1 MSDSVPA
8 AAAHQDAPARGGV
21 LGVFLV
27 ALRLGLTSFGGPIAH
42 VGYFRDE
49 YVARRRWLGEA
60 QFGELVALSQVLP
73 GPASS
78 QLGVA
83 VGMVRAGPAGGL
95 AAWVGFTL
103 PSAVAM
109 IAFAALVGGVDT
121 TGAGWVAGL
130 QAVAVA
136 VVAQAVWSMGR
147 RLIPDATRAAIA
159 IAATA
164 LLLVA
169 DEAAMQVVAIGLGAL
184 AGWAFVRPA
193 VAGGVPTRAAPRIV
207 GRRLALGA
215 LVAFALLLAGL
226 PLANRATDSHAVA
239 MSDAYY
245 RSGALVFGGGHVVLP
260 LLEERVV
267 PPGWVSQDDF
277 LAGYGAAQALPGP
290 LFTFAGY
297 LGAVQGPE
305 PDGIPGGVLALSAL
319 FLPAL
324 LLVVGAFPFW
334 EALRRRRGALGALA
348 GVNAAVVGVL
358 LAALY
363 DPVGTA
369 GLTGPGEVAVAA
381 ASFALLSILRL
392 PPVVVVAAA
401 ALAGAVLL

>member
-1 MSDSVPA
+1 MSESVPA
-8 AAAHQDAPARGGV
+8 AGAADGAPAPGGA
-21 LGVFLV
+21 LAVFLV

-49 YVARRRWLGEA
+49 YVARRRWLGERE
-60 QFGELVALSQVLP
+60 FGELVALSQVLP

-83 VGMVRAGPAGGL
+83 IGMVRAGLPGGL
-95 AAWVGFTL
+95 LAWIGFTL

-109 IAFAALVGGVDT
+109 IAFARLVGDVDT
-121 TGAGWVAGL
+121 AGAGWVAGL
-130 QAVAVA
+130 KAVAVA
-136 VVAQAVWSMGR
+136 VVAQAVWSMAR
-147 RLIPDATRAAIA
+147 RLVPDATRAVIA
-159 IAATA
+159 LAAA
-164 LLLVA
+164 AGLLLV
-169 DEAAMQVVAIGLGAL
+169 DEAAMQVVAIALGAA
-184 AGWAFVRPA
+184 AGWLLVRPGVEAGAA
-193 VAGGVPTRAAPRIV
+193 VRTAPLVV

-215 LVAFALLLAGL
+215 LLVFGLLLAGL
-226 PLANRATDSHAVA
+226 PLADRATDSHAVA
-239 MSDAYY
+239 MGDAYY

-267 PPGWVSQDDF
+267 PTGWVREEDF

-297 LGAVQGPE
+297 LGAVQEPE
-305 PDGIPGGVLALSAL
+305 PDGVPGGLLALCAL

-334 EALRRRRGALGALA
+334 DAIRRRRGALGALA

-363 DPVGTA
+363 DPVGTS

-381 ASFALLSILRL
+381 AAFALIAIWRL
-392 PPVVVVAAA
+392 PPVIVVAGA
-401 ALAGAVLL
+401 ALAGALVL